1 MRLSEKKIDTTI
13 STSHASALREV
24 DKAFHMSI
32 LRPSSTAPL
41 LVLLWAICLIP
52 ISGCAHYPVNP
63 PITEVDSDRGYRFIT
78 RPKDY
83 RGSIA
88 KRPIEA
94 IQPIFRVTWAD
105 PNTDIARDDNWG
117 LTPGIQIFFYG
128 RNKLA
133 LNYDIALCADDT
145 ASASSFKMLLAGYF

>member
-1 MRLSEKKIDTTI
+1 MSLVFGRVDCLGQTTE
-13 STSHASALREV
+13 H
-24 DKAFHMSI
+24 
-32 LRPSSTAPL
+32 L
-41 LVLLWAICLIP
+41 LVQESLHRVIADVVDQLVDRVSMLLQVHRAQAQTFQVQ
-52 ISGCAHYPVNP
+52 S
-63 PITEVDSDRGYRFIT
+63 GYRFIT